1 MEPEDNLPW
10 ESDPELQDMSP
21 MELRG
26 ILKDDLSK
34 YQKARYVT
42 YTPRPATSLLQRN
55 FLSWPRNFRAY
66 ITFYAEFKK
75 HG

>member
-34 YQKARYVT
+34 YQKARYV
-42 YTPRPATSLLQRN
+42 S
-55 FLSWPRNFRAY
+55 
-66 ITFYAEFKK
+66 YAHWKK
-75 HG
+75 P

>member
-42 YTPRPATSLLQRN
+42 HIHTLEKTLTKRLFSR
-55 FLSWPRNFRAY
+55 FF
-66 ITFYAEFKK
+66 
-75 HG
+75 